1 MITELGDLL
10 LKLYFEANYSIED
23 IQREVE
29 ETIEVIKYGQ
39 KINDNGQQKD

>member
-1 MITELGDLL
+1 MNLTELGDLL

-23 IQREVE
+23 IQREVN

-39 KINDNGQQKD
+39 KINENENN

>member
-1 MITELGDLL
+1 MNITELGELL

-23 IQREVE
+23 IHREVE

-39 KINDNGQQKD
+39 KINENN